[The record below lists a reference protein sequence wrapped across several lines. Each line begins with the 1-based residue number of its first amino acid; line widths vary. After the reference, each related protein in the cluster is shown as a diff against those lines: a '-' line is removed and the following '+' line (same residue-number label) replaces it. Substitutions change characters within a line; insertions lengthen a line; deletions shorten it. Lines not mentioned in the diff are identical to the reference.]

1 MNSKNL
7 LTIVDQIHAYFEP
20 LQIDPER
27 ELLYRHLKLTEEV
40 GELSNDLMSHLGHQ
54 RKEKLDQFDPNN
66 LGLEVIDVVFAAL
79 LVGKSA

>member
-40 GELSNDLMSHLGHQ
+40 GELSNDVMSHLGH
-54 RKEKLDQFDPNN
+54 
-66 LGLEVIDVVFAAL
+66 
-79 LVGKSA
+79 